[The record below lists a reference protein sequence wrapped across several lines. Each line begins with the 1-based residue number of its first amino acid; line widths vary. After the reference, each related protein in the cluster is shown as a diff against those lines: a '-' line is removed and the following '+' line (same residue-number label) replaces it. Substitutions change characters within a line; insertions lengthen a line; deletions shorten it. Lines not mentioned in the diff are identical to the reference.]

1 MVPYNLCSS
10 LLLLKARAIAKR
22 HKETMVPR
30 FRSVPGTI
38 LAGVLWTSPFLHQ
51 PMSPSGLVRGGGE
64 TGVDRTVRS
73 DSSRAGQDL
82 FCAAFHASPSLDVLI
97 NSGDCFRVFFWCA
110 EWFCCWCVVLVLEAS
125 VGKPRRKPYI
135 GFVTSQIRSHLFL
148 ACCDQEIQNHPLA
161 NEASAPE

>member
-51 PMSPSGLVRGGGE
+51 PMSPSGVVRGGGE

-97 NSGDCFRVFFWCA
+97 NSGDCFRVFFFGVRNGSVA
-110 EWFCCWCVVLVLEAS
+110 GVLFWSLKRA
-125 VGKPRRKPYI
+125 
-135 GFVTSQIRSHLFL
+135 
-148 ACCDQEIQNHPLA
+148 LA
-161 NEASAPE
+161 NQDGSHT